1 MPIGIRHQAEPWV
14 RDGRRILSAARKPVA
29 TTIYPADARRI
40 VAAVNSLAAVPTALL
55 ETGLIRE
62 VLGSVVSADAS
73 DLKAA
78 RRWLDAAGR
87 GVARPRGKAGSRRQL
102 SPTGWPAAAV
112 RIAAAVRA
120 VAGVPTA
127 MLESEAVREIL
138 AAVALAPPSDLRA
151 VEKWLTTSGGRRSRR
166 KPARPARGGR

>member
-1 MPIGIRHQAEPWV
+1 MPIGLRHQAEPWV

-55 ETGLIRE
+55 ETGLVRE

-78 RRWLDAAGR
+78 RRWLDAAGKR
-87 GVARPRGKAGSRRQL
+87 IARPRGKPGGRGQAR
-102 SPTGWPAAAV
+102 PTGWPAAAV

-127 MLESEAVREIL
+127 TLESEVVIEIL
-138 AAVALAPPSDLRA
+138 AAVALAPASDLRA
-151 VEKWLTTSGGRRSRR
+151 VEKWLKASGRRSRR